1 VSGPKGKDVEPTVKG
16 RKRSTADNWPP
27 RAEPGAGQ
35 GAFERTEGLCQT
47 MPNIGAMPHVPERAR
62 TRRVVRLVSVTAD
75 TDLSIELKPG
85 MNRVGRQRQENHIVL
100 VGPQI
105 SRFHAEIHV
114 HDDGIVIRDL
124 DSANG
129 TFVNEEPVAE
139 QELRAGDR
147 IRFSDQFQFQLLID
161 IALQTPDSLTLGPSR
176 EEPLPETA
184 PPPSAEMEDEPVPTS
199 LRRRSQQLKLTESQR
214 NVIASSRAPEEPVA
228 AAPAP
233 APPAEV
239 APAPRW
245 APEPIPVPQRRQQP
259 AQDRVPSL
267 PSEEDAALMESISQA
282 GDVGFGAGQLEMELL
297 ERERQQLGVLFQVS
311 KRCMSAESLAELDR
325 LLINVLERIVSF
337 ERGFLSYQLPTGD
350 WKLVM
355 SPKGDR
361 WERKTV
367 RSLLQTALKSRKPTL
382 VLNSRTQDTLGSPPP
397 GRTDARLL
405 LPLVARASP
414 VGAIFL
420 IATQPR
426 AFDEHTVDFLVL
438 FADIA
443 ALAVVNCARIE
454 GGR

>member
-1 VSGPKGKDVEPTVKG
+1 
-16 RKRSTADNWPP
+16 
-27 RAEPGAGQ
+27 
-35 GAFERTEGLCQT
+35 
-47 MPNIGAMPHVPERAR
+47 MPHVPERAR

-114 HDDGIVIRDL
+114 HDDGIVVRDL

-129 TFVNEEPVAE
+129 TFVNEEPIKE
-139 QELRAGDR
+139 RELHAGDR

-176 EEPLPETA
+176 EEPLPETE
-184 PPPSAEMEDEPVPTS
+184 PPPSDDLEGEPVPTS
-199 LRRRSQQLKLTESQR
+199 LRRRSQQLKLSESQQ
-214 NVIASSRAPEEPVA
+214 NVIASSPAPEEPVA
-228 AAPAP
+228 AAPVEELESP
-233 APPAEV
+233 WPGETPPA
-239 APAPRW
+239 RW
-245 APEPIPVPQRRQQP
+245 APEPIPVAQRRQRP
-259 AQDRVPSL
+259 ASDRVPSL
-267 PSEEDAALMESISQA
+267 PSVEDAALMESISQA
-282 GDVGFGAGQLEMELL
+282 VDVGYGAGQLEMELL
-297 ERERQQLGVLFQVS
+297 ARERQQLGVLFQVS

-382 VLNSRTQDTLGSPPP
+382 VLSSRSQDTLGTPPP

-420 IATQPR
+420 IATQPG

-443 ALAVVNCARIE
+443 AVAVVNCARIE